1 MADVTEIFADGTKIE
16 RDFTEQEL
24 AQIAIDKENAE
35 KLEQEIIAKE
45 KARENALQK
54 LQALGLDIDDLKAL
68 GL

>member
-1 MADVTEIFADGTKIE
+1 MADVTELYADGTKIE

-35 KLEQEIIAKE
+35 KLKQEIIAKE
-45 KARENALQK
+45 EARQNALQK

>member
-1 MADVTEIFADGTKIE
+1 MADVVEIFADGTKIE

-45 KARENALQK
+45 EARENALQK

>member
-35 KLEQEIIAKE
+35 KLKQEIIAKE
-45 KARENALQK
+45 EARENALQK

>member
-45 KARENALQK
+45 EARENALQK